1 MPQVGEDRLH
11 RRHSRC
17 VEFSS
22 ALAVDCDF
30 HALGEFERRALVLL
44 EEGHLSRLGPLR
56 MAQAFIPEVARHA
69 VAFRAVELVVLAA
82 VRGAVA
88 PVGVERLAGRT
99 DAGVRLR
106 VVAEVRRLEVS
117 RRCLCSDRLVPK
129 RVGYKT
135 PKAGPSTSS
144 LRLSPCFLNCVNRDR
159 HLYLHSI

>member
-1 MPQVGEDRLH
+1 MPQLGEDRLH

-44 EEGHLSRLGPLR
+44 EEGHLSGLGPLR

-88 PVGVERLAGRT
+88 PVGVERLAGCHLSAYRSHWVFGIKEPA
-99 DAGVRLR
+99 DF
-106 VVAEVRRLEVS
+106 RRNGAS
-117 RRCLCSDRLVPK
+117 AFSA
-129 RVGYKT
+129 YW
-135 PKAGPSTSS
+135 SQ
-144 LRLSPCFLNCVNRDR
+144 
-159 HLYLHSI
+159 SIFGTKEPV